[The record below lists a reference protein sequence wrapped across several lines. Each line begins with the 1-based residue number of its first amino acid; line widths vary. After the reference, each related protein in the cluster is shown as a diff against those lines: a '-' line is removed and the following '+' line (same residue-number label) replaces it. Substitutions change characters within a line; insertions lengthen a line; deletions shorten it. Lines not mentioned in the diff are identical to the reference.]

1 MLKATT
7 RETAVCEAAAGD
19 HNRRP
24 TMIRATTAGP
34 GPQRRSEWAWL
45 RRVTLGIAI
54 ACAVVLPHST
64 AAVQDMGPVAITIRT
79 AMGDIDLEL
88 YPDRAPLTT
97 ANFLAYLDA
106 GHYNGGGFY
115 RVVRYDNDNG
125 NPKIEVIQGGANED
139 GRREFPA
146 IAHESTEDT
155 GLLHVDGAISMARGG
170 VGTATSEFFLVIGDQ
185 PGLDHGQPRNAD
197 MQGFAAFGQV
207 VRGMDV
213 VREID
218 QLRAP
223 QAEEGDYTSG
233 QVLEEPIRINEVVR
247 R

>member
-1 MLKATT
+1 
-7 RETAVCEAAAGD
+7 
-19 HNRRP
+19 
-24 TMIRATTAGP
+24 MIRATAGSNGSNGRIGPRAWKALRAARFVVAVAAATVGATVGAGP
-34 GPQRRSEWAWL
+34 LAAQDSGS
-45 RRVTLGIAI
+45 V
-54 ACAVVLPHST
+54 AV
-64 AAVQDMGPVAITIRT
+64 TIRT

-88 YPDRAPLTT
+88 YADRAPVTV

-125 NPKIEVIQGGANED
+125 NPKIEVIQGGANQESR
-139 GRREFPA
+139 GAFPA

-155 GLLHVDGAISMARGG
+155 GLLHVDGSISMARGG
-170 VGTATSEFFLVIGDQ
+170 VGTATSEFFICIGDQ
-185 PGLDHGQPRNAD
+185 PGLDHGQSRNAD

-213 VREID
+213 VRAID

-223 QAEEGDYTSG
+223 AASDSEYTSG
-233 QVLEEPIRINEVVR
+233 QILEEPVRIVEVVR

>member
-1 MLKATT
+1 MPSGSVSA
-7 RETAVCEAAAGD
+7 
-19 HNRRP
+19 
-24 TMIRATTAGP
+24 
-34 GPQRRSEWAWL
+34 
-45 RRVTLGIAI
+45 
-54 ACAVVLPHST
+54 
-64 AAVQDMGPVAITIRT
+64 QDSGSVGITIRT

-88 YPDRAPLTT
+88 YADRAPVTV

-125 NPKIEVIQGGANED
+125 NPKIEVIQGGANEE
-139 GRREFPA
+139 GRGAFPS

-155 GLLHVDGAISMARGG
+155 GLLHVDGTISMARGG
-170 VGTATSEFFLVIGDQ
+170 VGTANSEFFICIGAQ

-207 VRGMDV
+207 VGGMDV
-213 VREID
+213 VRAID
-218 QLRAP
+218 QLQAP
-223 QAEEGDYTSG
+223 AASDSEYTSG
-233 QVLEEPIRINEVVR
+233 QILEEPVRILEAVR

>member
-1 MLKATT
+1 
-7 RETAVCEAAAGD
+7 
-19 HNRRP
+19 
-24 TMIRATTAGP
+24 MIRATAGRHRTEP
-34 GPQRRSEWAWL
+34 GAWKPIPRIAVALALAWA
-45 RRVTLGIAI
+45 T
-54 ACAVVLPHST
+54 VLPGAT
-64 AAVQDMGPVAITIRT
+64 AAAQNADPVDITIRT

-88 YPDRAPLTT
+88 YPDRAPVTV

-125 NPKIEVIQGGANED
+125 NPKIEVIQGGANEG
-139 GRREFPA
+139 GRGAFPA

-155 GLLHVDGAISMARGG
+155 GLLHVDGSISMARGG
-170 VGTATSEFFLVIGDQ
+170 VGTATSEFFIVIGEQ

-213 VREID
+213 VRAID
-218 QLRAP
+218 QLKAP
-223 QAEEGDYTSG
+223 PAEEGSYTSG
-233 QVLEEPIRINEVVR
+233 QILEEPVQITAVVR

>member
-1 MLKATT
+1 
-7 RETAVCEAAAGD
+7 
-19 HNRRP
+19 
-24 TMIRATTAGP
+24 MIRATSDGNRN
-34 GPQRRSEWAWL
+34 RRQIGSKACLFGRSALVLALAWA
-45 RRVTLGIAI
+45 A
-54 ACAVVLPHST
+54 ALPSDS
-64 AAVQDMGPVAITIRT
+64 ASAQESGSVAITIRT

-88 YPDRAPLTT
+88 YPDRAPITV

-125 NPKIEVIQGGANED
+125 NPKIEVIQGGVNEE
-139 GRREFPA
+139 GRAAFPA

-170 VGTATSEFFLVIGDQ
+170 VGTATSEFFICIGDQ
-185 PGLDHGQPRNAD
+185 QGLDHGQSRNAD

-207 VRGMDV
+207 VGGMDV
-213 VREID
+213 VRAID
-218 QLRAP
+218 QLEAP
-223 QAEEGDYTSG
+223 ATAEGAYTSG
-233 QVLEEPIRINEVVR
+233 QILEEPVRIVEVVR

>member
-1 MLKATT
+1 MM
-7 RETAVCEAAAGD
+7 RS
-19 HNRRP
+19 
-24 TMIRATTAGP
+24 TAGGP
-34 GPQRRSEWAWL
+34 KPQRRSERTLL
-45 RRVTLGIAI
+45 RRLTLGLAL
-54 ACAVVLPHST
+54 AFTVVLPSST
-64 AAVQDMGPVAITIRT
+64 ASAQDMGPVAITIRT

-88 YPDRAPLTT
+88 YPDRAPVTT

-125 NPKIEVIQGGANED
+125 NPKIEVIQGGADED
-139 GRREFPA
+139 GRGAFPA

-213 VREID
+213 GREID
-218 QLRAP
+218 QLRVP